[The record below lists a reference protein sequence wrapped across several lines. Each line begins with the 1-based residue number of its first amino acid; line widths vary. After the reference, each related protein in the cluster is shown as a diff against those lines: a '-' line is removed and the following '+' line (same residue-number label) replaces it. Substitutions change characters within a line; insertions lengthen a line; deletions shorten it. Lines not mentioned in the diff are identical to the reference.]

1 LKVVVIDDSPEI
13 IEVVSLCFQLRW
25 SGTNVVSAPTGT
37 KGLEL
42 IEAESPDV
50 VILDIGLPDMTGFEV
65 LRELRRFSQVPVIM
79 LTVRGEDT
87 DVAKGLELGA
97 DDYITKPF
105 SHIELVARVQ
115 AVLRRVQGLPV
126 TSEERPFVS
135 GKLSVD
141 FASNEVK
148 VDGEPVKLTATEY
161 KLLYHLI
168 KNEGRLVS
176 HESLLS
182 KIWGETYIDAR
193 DLLRVHI
200 QHLRQKLGDSVESP
214 NIIVTEHGMGYKFVR
229 PVAVSPLKT
238 AQNTHSKG
246 SLGLPTLSPSKP
258 AK

>member
-1 LKVVVIDDSPEI
+1 VVVDDSPDI
-13 IEVVSLCFQLRW
+13 IEVVTLCFQLRW
-25 SGTNVVSAPTGT
+25 GGADIISAATGAE
-37 KGLEL
+37 GLEL
-42 IEAESPDV
+42 VETESPDI
-50 VILDIGLPDMTGFEV
+50 VILDIGLPDIDGFQV

-105 SHIELVARVQ
+105 SHIELIARVQ
-115 AVLRRVQGLPV
+115 AVLRRAQGLAI

-148 VDGEPVKLTATEY
+148 LDGKPTKLTSTES

-168 KNEGRLVS
+168 RNEGRLVS
-176 HESLLS
+176 HENLLT
-182 KIWGETYIDAR
+182 KIWGETYVDAR

-214 NIIVTEHGMGYKFVR
+214 TIIVTEHGMGYKFVR
-229 PVAVSPLKT
+229 PASR
-238 AQNTHSKG
+238 
-246 SLGLPTLSPSKP
+246 
-258 AK
+258 

>member
-1 LKVVVIDDSPEI
+1 MKVVVVDDSPEI

-25 SGTNVVSAPTGT
+25 SGTDVLSADTGT

-42 IEAESPDV
+42 IETENPDV
-50 VILDIGLPDMTGFEV
+50 VILDIGLPGMDGFQV

-115 AVLRRVQGLPV
+115 AVMRRVQGLPV
-126 TSEERPFVS
+126 SSEERPFVS
-135 GKLSVD
+135 GNLSVD
-141 FASNEVK
+141 FTSNEVK
-148 VDGEPVKLTATEY
+148 LDEKPVKLTSTES
-161 KLLYHLI
+161 KLLYLLI
-168 KNEGRLVS
+168 RNEGRLVS
-176 HESLLS
+176 HENLLT
-182 KIWGETYIDAR
+182 KVWGETYVDAR

-214 NIIVTEHGMGYKFVR
+214 SIIVTEHGMGYKFVR
-229 PVAVSPLKT
+229 PE
-238 AQNTHSKG
+238 
-246 SLGLPTLSPSKP
+246 
-258 AK
+258 

>member
-1 LKVVVIDDSPEI
+1 MKVVVVDDSPEI

-25 SGTNVVSAPTGT
+25 SGADLISAATGA

-42 IEAESPDV
+42 IEAESPDI
-50 VILDIGLPDMTGFEV
+50 VILDIGLPDMDGFQV
-65 LRELRRFSQVPVIM
+65 LREIRRFSQVPVIM
-79 LTVRGEDT
+79 LTVRGEDV

-105 SHIELVARVQ
+105 SHIELIARVQ

-126 TSEERPFVS
+126 SSEERPFVS

-141 FASNEVK
+141 FASNEVML
-148 VDGEPVKLTATEY
+148 DGKPVKLTSTES
-161 KLLYHLI
+161 KLLFLLI
-168 KNEGRLVS
+168 RNEGRLVT
-176 HESLLS
+176 HESLLA

-214 NIIVTEHGMGYKFVR
+214 SIIVTEHGMGYKFVR
-229 PVAVSPLKT
+229 PEKR
-238 AQNTHSKG
+238 
-246 SLGLPTLSPSKP
+246 
-258 AK
+258 